1 MRRGSAF
8 TPQGREILVLCRI
21 SVSAWQRNHCSSTLY
36 LILQAVWYQEMPPS
50 FVPKLTPPPNPFQCG
65 MHGSYSSHFLHLLL
79 DCLGCLRTKAHAP
92 WPNFFFQFTLCSVPQ
107 VDSKQSKAWKKNT
120 HLEASVRL
128 LMWQCACTHG
138 TWLDLSYFLELKLAE
153 TLQYHAAVHSA
164 YQDPWRLRQLWLTQK
179 KSADQIEQWNLV
191 RSALTQSALLL
202 RFCRIL
208 PHAKMTL
215 VDISTQ
221 NCPRVFMTNYK
232 QKFK

>member
-1 MRRGSAF
+1 MNKTATQRNQTTSVDYLLKWDEFWKRMRRGSAF

-107 VDSKQSKAWKKNT
+107 VDSKQSKAWKKT
-120 HLEASVRL
+120 PI
-128 LMWQCACTHG
+128 
-138 TWLDLSYFLELKLAE
+138 LKL
-153 TLQYHAAVHSA
+153 LYV
-164 YQDPWRLRQLWLTQK
+164 
-179 KSADQIEQWNLV
+179 
-191 RSALTQSALLL
+191 
-202 RFCRIL
+202 C
-208 PHAKMTL
+208 
-215 VDISTQ
+215 
-221 NCPRVFMTNYK
+221 
-232 QKFK
+232 